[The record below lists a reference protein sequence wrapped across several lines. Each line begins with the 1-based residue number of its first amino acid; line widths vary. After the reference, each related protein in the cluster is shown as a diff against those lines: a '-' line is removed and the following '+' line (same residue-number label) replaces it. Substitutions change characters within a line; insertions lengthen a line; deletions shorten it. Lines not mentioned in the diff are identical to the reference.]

1 MTDQPQHDRL
11 PSMSLGDHLEEL
23 RSRLILA
30 LAGMAVAVI
39 ISFFFGHYFVKL
51 LLVPYESAV
60 QKTGFT
66 AHIQAITVAE
76 PFMVYIKAVIVL
88 AALISC
94 PWLFYQFWAFIA
106 AGLYER

>member
-1 MTDQPQHDRL
+1 MTEPKREQL
-11 PSMSLGDHLEEL
+11 LVSMSLGDHLEEL
-23 RSRLILA
+23 RARLILA
-30 LAGMAVAVI
+30 IAGLGVGILVSA
-39 ISFFFGHYFVKL
+39 FFGQYFVRL
-51 LLVPYESAV
+51 LLKPYEAAV
-60 QKTGFT
+60 RDSGLSS
-66 AHIQAITVAE
+66 HIQAITVAE